1 MALTAKK
8 KKFAHGLIMG
18 MSNREAAIYAGYSEK
33 SASTKGAMLSKDPE
47 ILEYLAKVK
56 SAQPE
61 EPEVQVGDEKVK
73 QVVIPEVITRVDIL
87 NAQNMEDPLA
97 FLVSVFSNPDV
108 DGKLR
113 VEAAKAALPYKHGK
127 VAPMGKKEGKTE
139 SAKTAA
145 QAGGKFGTLDAQM
158 GSRPS

>member
-8 KKFAHGLIMG
+8 KEFAHGLMMG
-18 MSNREAAIYAGYSEK
+18 MTNREAAIHAGYSEK
-33 SASTKGAMLSKDPE
+33 SASTKGAMLFKDPE
-47 ILEYLAKVK
+47 IQAYLEKLK

-61 EPEVQVGDEKVK
+61 NPEVQVGNERVK

-97 FLVSVFSNPDV
+97 FLVAVFSNPDV
-108 DGKLR
+108 DNKLR

-127 VAPMGKKEGKTE
+127 VAPVGKKEGKADG
-139 SAKTAA
+139 AKSTAKGNGNF
-145 QAGGKFGTLDAQM
+145 GGLKAQM
-158 GSRPS
+158 ARPS